1 MLIFEAA
8 ILGKA
13 GLEEEEPEVVRI
25 NALGSKAHNYEFH
38 FFLSPRG
45 CDEGSCY
52 TKTYVAPRILYKP
65 LAGGE
70 IVRFVRFSRRSCS
83 SHSAAAR
90 AAQVDLERG

>member
-1 MLIFEAA
+1 MRVE
-8 ILGKA
+8 
-13 GLEEEEPEVVRI
+13 
-25 NALGSKAHNYEFH
+25 ALGSEALNCEFH
-38 FFLSPRG
+38 FFSFFLSV

-52 TKTYVAPRILYKP
+52 TKTYVVPGVLYKS

-70 IVRFVRFSRRSCS
+70 IVRSVRFSRRSRS